1 MWHVK
6 THIEFSLLSEYYQL
20 VHYAKIAEILSYT
33 RLWLDNHAL
42 EDVSNQRKPLVKN
55 IVYW

>member
-6 THIEFSLLSEYYQL
+6 THIEFSLLSEYY
-20 VHYAKIAEILSYT
+20 AKIAAILSYT